1 MSMWVLLEGFGIFAS
16 DFGPGKLAMGKCR
29 VSLEICL
36 HDFLASE
43 IVGDRSLK
51 EKPRASSS
59 SINPTQISPCVR
71 SKAQRRESSKSKFVL
86 KSLPRGGSRGVTAEG
101 NVRYSCDAIY
111 RTPIKK
117 NRKNRETYYYPS
129 ETESGSYCTGINWET
144 GDAITC
150 WKNARSFVVRT
161 PERKSSDDGKHQI
174 ATNGVPIRTPVRIPG
189 KERDMLRVS
198 FLTYKPSEGEEIMYE
213 VDDKGRY
220 TGNDQALFE
229 KRAGRSH
236 PRALCL

>member
-1 MSMWVLLEGFGIFAS
+1 MCAS
-16 DFGPGKLAMGKCR
+16 SCDGP
-29 VSLEICL
+29 SLE
-36 HDFLASE
+36 
-43 IVGDRSLK
+43 
-51 EKPRASSS
+51 
-59 SINPTQISPCVR
+59 
-71 SKAQRRESSKSKFVL
+71 
-86 KSLPRGGSRGVTAEG
+86 
-101 NVRYSCDAIY
+101 

-129 ETESGSYCTGINWET
+129 ETESGSYCTGIDWET

-161 PERKSSDDGKHQI
+161 PKRKSSDDGAHQI
-174 ATNGVPIRTPVRIPG
+174 ATNGVLIRTPVRIPG

-220 TGNDQALFE
+220 TGND
-229 KRAGRSH
+229 R
-236 PRALCL
+236 LCLKSVRDVPIPERYVFDEAETRRKLFIWSSLLSQGVDSLDAAAFPEKTEKLDTCSR